1 MGMII
6 FLVCISLFLIGLD
19 YFPFTT
25 KSTDTDKKTNSETE
39 TANCKNADQ
48 PTDTDKKTNSE
59 TVPNE
64 LKGCLKTIAW
74 LALISIILYQEI
86 LIPFINKLTEDY
98 EIVFPEKGECLT
110 SKNLTV
116 FQSLPSTKALVYGE
130 DFPQAMLLKNNEG
143 IAYYDK
149 MVIKISPKKCA
160 RQIGVYRYKTKS
172 KEVTTIP
179 IVIIDTRNK

>member
-25 KSTDTDKKTNSETE
+25 KSM
-39 TANCKNADQ
+39 
-48 PTDTDKKTNSE
+48 DTDKKTNSE

-64 LKGCLKTIAW
+64 LKGCLNTINTIAGSIAL
-74 LALISIILYQEI
+74 LALISIILYIKI
-86 LIPFINKLTEDY
+86 LIPFINKLAKDY
-98 EIVFPEKGECLT
+98 EKDHEIVFPEKGECLT

-116 FQSLPSTKALVYGE
+116 FQSLPGTKALVYGE

-160 RQIGVYRYKTKS
+160 RQIGVYRYETKS

-179 IVIIDTRNK
+179 IVIIDTKNK